1 MKSRAQIEI
10 VKEQSAS
17 LFKHIADLEFKY
29 FVTFFKEPN
38 LFHKYYVKESIFSE
52 EIVGKMMKHIE
63 TMFQDKVAVTETELF
78 TRLQKEGTDL
88 EYVTLKSLIKL
99 YEQIPHNTIIS
110 TIQSIKMNT
119 ARKKVFEIVQY
130 AAHQSKS
137 NDIDIGEFISGIID
151 KLDAIA
157 GVTSSSGTDMDDILD
172 QIIMQ
177 TESIFQGEITT
188 YYKTGVKEI
197 DKKLPI
203 VNDNIILVGGPAK
216 AGKSRFVMWL
226 VKKLMETNP
235 GIFAVKWYSFEENG
249 DEVARKFIAYDTM
262 MADEELTGRSRK
274 ITAEETE
281 KIVKSARSFKKMN
294 VKIEDMPKSIEQV
307 ASEFQIFCKKN
318 SDKIPILIIDNALLL
333 TNDEFNRDDI
343 IMNKLNHIKQRT
355 KAIIFIVHHFNDE
368 QQKDDRSKDAFR
380 PSLKDL
386 KGREA
391 YRRVPKV
398 VLLINYPYKYP
409 IIKNKYK
416 SQEAVLKNMFI
427 LDIAAIRYV
436 GEKDIEGAG
445 EEKNLIHFYCDLGVN
460 RFYPLSDLHVNN
472 KEYRQLQ
479 NK

>member
-1 MKSRAQIEI
+1 MKSKTQLEI
-10 VKEQSAS
+10 VKEQSKN
-17 LFKHIADLEFKY
+17 LFKHISDLEFKY

-52 EIVGKMMKHIE
+52 DIVGRMMKHIE
-63 TMFQDKVAVTETELF
+63 TMFQEKVAVTETELF
-78 TRLQKEGTDL
+78 IRLQKKGTDL

-99 YEQIPHNTIIS
+99 YEPIPHDTIIS

-137 NDIDIGEFISGIID
+137 NDIDIGQFISDIID
-151 KLDAIA
+151 KLDAIS

-177 TESIFQGEITT
+177 TESIFQGKTTT

-197 DKKLPI
+197 DKKFPI

-226 VKKLMETNP
+226 VKKLIEFNP
-235 GIFAVKWYSFEENG
+235 DTFAVKWYSFEENG
-249 DEVARKFIAYDTM
+249 DEVARKFLAYDTLL
-262 MADEELTGRSRK
+262 ADEEITGRARK
-274 ITAEETE
+274 ITADETE
-281 KIVKSARSFKKMN
+281 KIVKSARSFKKLN
-294 VKIEDMPKSIEQV
+294 IKIEDLPKSIEQV

-318 SDKIPILIIDNALLL
+318 SDKVPILIIDNALLL

-368 QQKDDRSKDAFR
+368 QQKEDRAKDAFR

-391 YRRVPKV
+391 FRRVPKV
-398 VLLINYPYKYP
+398 VLLLNYPYKYP
-409 IIKNKYK
+409 VVKNKFK
-416 SQEAVLKNMFI
+416 GQDDVLKQLI
-427 LDIAAIRYV
+427 IIDVAAIRYV
-436 GEKDIEGAG
+436 GEKEVDGAG
-445 EEKNLIHFYCDLGVN
+445 EENSLIHMYCDLGYN

-472 KEYRQLQ
+472 KEYRQLT